1 MRFLSIII
9 IIGFLMSHAF
19 TQNIAPKFSHY
30 PAVVFRGKIHRPA
43 WIRHAKGG
51 ESLTGPK
58 KSQDLPK

>member
-1 MRFLSIII
+1 
-9 IIGFLMSHAF
+9 MSHAF